1 MDEIVTVY
9 VTKYALASGIIKAR
23 GVIRHNRFFAD
34 NPKRLYMLMLV
45 DGFKLTE
52 FVLTETEAQ
61 KVFEEKRLN
70 MLMLV
75 DGFTSTEFVL
85 TEAEAQKVFEEKR
98 LKVIKQAEKK
108 LEKLKNLKMQIKEY

>member
-61 KVFEEKRLN
+61 KVFEEKRL
-70 MLMLV
+70 
-75 DGFTSTEFVL
+75 
-85 TEAEAQKVFEEKR
+85 
-98 LKVIKQAEKK
+98 KVIKQAEKK
-108 LEKLKNLKMQIKEY
+108 LEKLKNLKMEIKEY

>member
-52 FVLTETEAQ
+52 FVSTETEAQ

-75 DGFTSTEFVL
+75 DGFKLTEFVL

-98 LKVIKQAEKK
+98 LKAIKQAEKN
-108 LEKLKNLKMQIKEY
+108 LEKLKNLKMEIKEY

>member
-9 VTKYALASGIIKAR
+9 ITKYALASGIIKAR

-52 FVLTETEAQ
+52 FVLTE
-61 KVFEEKRLN
+61 
-70 MLMLV
+70 
-75 DGFTSTEFVL
+75 
-85 TEAEAQKVFEEKR
+85 AEAQKVFEEKR
-98 LKVIKQAEKK
+98 LKAIKQAEKN
-108 LEKLKNLKMQIKEY
+108 LEKLKNLKMEIKEY